1 MNAEQT
7 ERRESDWMM
16 VAIAL
21 LALAV
26 FSWGVRY
33 KLSLYN
39 PDAHMS
45 AAKLLSQRERPAT
58 SETVKLATDPLVNS
72 EPVTFFALAMGVA
85 LAGLCILDASLP
97 LKDAWH
103 QEQTPKQPEQA
114 FFFFRPPPV
123 LFAAR

>member
-1 MNAEQT
+1 MYAEQT
-7 ERRESDWMM
+7 ERCESGWMM

-39 PDAHMS
+39 PETHMS

-58 SETVKLATDPLVNS
+58 SEAAKLAADPLVNS
-72 EPVTFFALAMGVA
+72 GPVALFAFAMGAA
-85 LAGLCILDASLP
+85 LAGLFVLNAALP
-97 LKDAWH
+97 LKDAWRPP
-103 QEQTPKQPEQA
+103 QISKQPEQT

-123 LFAAR
+123 AFAAG

>member
-39 PDAHMS
+39 PNAHMS

-58 SETVKLATDPLVNS
+58 SETVKLATDPLINS

-85 LAGLCILDASLP
+85 LAGLCIQAASLP

>member
-39 PDAHMS
+39 PNAHMS

-58 SETVKLATDPLVNS
+58 SETVKLATDPLINS

-123 LFAAR
+123 LFAAK